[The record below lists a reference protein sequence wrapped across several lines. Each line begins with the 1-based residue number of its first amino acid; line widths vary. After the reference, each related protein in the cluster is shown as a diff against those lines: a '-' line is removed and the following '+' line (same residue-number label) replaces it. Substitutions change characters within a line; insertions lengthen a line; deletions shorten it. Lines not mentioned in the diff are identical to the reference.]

1 MGVSRWRLNRR
12 CAVLF
17 LALWFP
23 LWAMAMPQPPQAAV
37 ASAHP
42 LATAAGQEIL
52 EAGGNAFDAAIAV
65 AATLGVVEPGGSG
78 LGGGGFFLLNEG
90 QTGRKR
96 FIDAREKA
104 PLQIRGQMFL
114 DAEGKPDRQ
123 LLSSGPLAAGIP
135 GVPAGLVYLA
145 KNYAKLPLS
154 QILQPA
160 IRAARSGFV
169 IDPRLAEIIKRRE
182 AHLSRYESTRAI
194 WYRDGKPLQQGDT
207 LVQAD
212 LANALEKLAAFGRA
226 GFYAGPIGDELIR
239 SVRAAGG
246 VWTQRDLD
254 EYRVVERQPLILAYG
269 DWQIVSA
276 PPPSSGGLVLGE
288 IFNMLGLMGYDQ
300 ARGVERKHMLIEA
313 MRRAYYDRARYM
325 GDPDYV
331 PVPSRQLLG
340 KEHAQAWLQDYHPKR
355 ATPSKSLAPE
365 PIASVGMGMNT
376 THYSIIDTEG
386 NRVAAT
392 LSLNYLLGSG
402 FVAGGTGVLL
412 NNEMDDFVVVPGV
425 PNAYGLIG
433 GEANLL
439 EPGKRMLSSMTPT
452 FLEGAD
458 RVAALG
464 TPGGSRIISMV
475 LLALLDLMNG
485 GTAESAVSLP
495 RFHHQYLPDVVQFGP
510 DALTDAEQKALKKR
524 GHTLQEMGWD
534 YGNMQLVQWDQSK
547 NEVSAAA
554 DPRGG
559 GTAVVVPPTSPTS
572 PGDRP

>member
-1 MGVSRWRLNRR
+1 MRQN
-12 CAVLF
+12 F
-17 LALWFP
+17 IP
-23 LWAMAMPQPPQAAV
+23 LWALRALMLLGLLLPMWAAAMPSPPAAAV

-42 LATAAGQEIL
+42 IATAAGQEVL

-65 AATLGVVEPGGSG
+65 TAALGVVDPGGSG
-78 LGGGGFFLLNEG
+78 MGGGGFFLVHEG

-104 PLQIRGQMFL
+104 PLQIRGEMYLGADGQ
-114 DAEGKPDRQ
+114 PDRA

-135 GVPAGLVYLA
+135 GVPAGLIYLA
-145 KNYAKLPLS
+145 KHFAKLPLARN
-154 QILQPA
+154 LEPA
-160 IRAARSGFV
+160 IRAARDGFV
-169 IDPRLAEIIKRRE
+169 VDTRLAEVIQRRE
-182 AHLSRYESTRAI
+182 AHLGRFESTRAI
-194 WYRDGKPLQQGDT
+194 WYRDGKPLQAGDR
-207 LVQAD
+207 LVQKD
-212 LANALEKLAAFGRA
+212 LANSLQKFAAFGRS
-226 GFYAGPIGDELIR
+226 GFYAGPVADELIR

-254 EYRVVERQPLILAYG
+254 EYEVVERQPLIMDYG

-288 IFNMLGLMGYDQ
+288 IFNMLGLMGYDK
-300 ARGVERKHMLIEA
+300 ARGIDRKHMLIEA

-325 GDPDYV
+325 GDPDFV
-331 PVPSRQLLG
+331 AVPSRQLLSP
-340 KEHAQAWLQDYHPKR
+340 EHAQAWLKDFSPKH
-355 ATPSKSLAPE
+355 ATPSKDLAPE

-376 THYSIIDTEG
+376 THFSIIDTEG

-402 FVAGGTGVLL
+402 FVAGGTGVML
-412 NNEMDDFVVVPGV
+412 NNEMDDFVIVPGV

-452 FLEGAD
+452 FLEGAN

-475 LLALLDLMNG
+475 LLALLDLMDG
-485 GTAESAVSLP
+485 GTAQSAVALP

-510 DALTDAEQKALKKR
+510 HALTPAEQKALKKR
-524 GHTLQEMGWD
+524 GHNVQEMGWD

-559 GTAVVVPPTSPTS
+559 GAAVVIPLTPDQREAP
-572 PGDRP
+572 